1 MAVLYGPNLTP
12 FVHYALE
19 IAPEKFSL
27 ESDPDET
34 RHYTSLDIDLEIR
47 DAEGCL
53 MVVDVNQPLLQLSA
67 SQFQS
72 AKSFPFG
79 YRDNYPILPG
89 DYKVSVVLK
98 NRATKEYTA
107 FWQQIHVPAV
117 EPGTP
122 FLGEIVLGYGK
133 GIARTR
139 QGGHLTYQLG
149 AEEIYPVYRG
159 GLSVVCEH
167 ASAGS
172 STRGPIR
179 LQPSLYILGN
189 EGTLSEEEQPA
200 GGSADTVTK
209 SMSLLGLVSSRESFD
224 QTNDCSWPWK
234 GTWQTRRHTG
244 QPVHCGVFLESGPL
258 INVSSM
264 TSSFRASGPSIYGK
278 PSLRGRR
285 DYVESLLSA
294 SRVMLLK
301 PLGSMGNQLMAV
313 GRMAEAEAALERA
326 VAADNPDFPMA
337 QLLGELGCRLFLNY
351 LRQIGKVADT
361 FPERK
366 GPAYPSLVNLFRHW
380 MKQHRGVS
388 ESILDLYSRYICEM
402 LQVCGEDP
410 KRFDARGLR
419 AFVFERAR
427 TCSRGTAKLIVTA
440 LRMFLRYLISKGKC
454 EPGLEHALPTLA
466 HWRLSTLPRYLSGA
480 DVERVIAACDGQT
493 PLGAR
498 DRAIILLL
506 ARLGLRAGDVAGLRL
521 GDVDWRDAS
530 LCVSGKG
537 RREDRLPLSQE
548 VGDAIFQY
556 LKHRPPIQLRTS
568 LCLRLRT
575 PKALETVD
583 GNPLSAV
590 PCAVPVWRRLCYGAP
605 CATPFRRDADAP
617 SGCFA
622 FRTSK
627 SLYVV
632 FGWTFDR
639 FRDDTNVGSGSV
651 KINAAVEAARRLR
664 HSGGGDRGAA
674 DGVGS
679 SLIGRLRAPATG
691 AIESLRFVPSHPL
704 AAG

>member
-1 MAVLYGPNLTP
+1 MCDAAGVPDPMG
-12 FVHYALE
+12 VKAL
-19 IAPEKFSL
+19 
-27 ESDPDET
+27 
-34 RHYTSLDIDLEIR
+34 
-47 DAEGCL
+47 
-53 MVVDVNQPLLQLSA
+53 DV
-67 SQFQS
+67 
-72 AKSFPFG
+72 K
-79 YRDNYPILPG
+79 
-89 DYKVSVVLK
+89 
-98 NRATKEYTA
+98 
-107 FWQQIHVPAV
+107 
-117 EPGTP
+117 
-122 FLGEIVLGYGK
+122 
-133 GIARTR
+133 
-139 QGGHLTYQLG
+139 
-149 AEEIYPVYRG
+149 
-159 GLSVVCEH
+159 
-167 ASAGS
+167 
-172 STRGPIR
+172 
-179 LQPSLYILGN
+179 
-189 EGTLSEEEQPA
+189 
-200 GGSADTVTK
+200 
-209 SMSLLGLVSSRESFD
+209 
-224 QTNDCSWPWK
+224 
-234 GTWQTRRHTG
+234 
-244 QPVHCGVFLESGPL
+244 
-258 INVSSM
+258 
-264 TSSFRASGPSIYGK
+264 
-278 PSLRGRR
+278 
-285 DYVESLLSA
+285 
-294 SRVMLLK
+294 
-301 PLGSMGNQLMAV
+301 
-313 GRMAEAEAALERA
+313 
-326 VAADNPDFPMA
+326 
-337 QLLGELGCRLFLNY
+337 LGCRLFLNY

-583 GNPLSAV
+583 GNSLSAV
-590 PCAVPVWRRLCYGAP
+590 PCAVPVWRRLCYGAH
-605 CATPFRRDADAP
+605 
-617 SGCFA
+617 
-622 FRTSK
+622 
-627 SLYVV
+627 V
-632 FGWTFDR
+632 
-639 FRDDTNVGSGSV
+639 
-651 KINAAVEAARRLR
+651 LR
-664 HSGGGDRGAA
+664 HSAA
-674 DGVGS
+674 TQMLRQGVSLQDIQAMLRHS
-679 SLIGRLRAPATG
+679 SIQTTEWYAK
-691 AIESLRFVPSHPL
+691 VDL
-704 AAG
+704 ALLKPIAQPWPEVSSC